1 MTTEK
6 AKSFVIIMIIVA
18 WSALILRFIVIQIV
32 RFNIEQNE
40 SSAQSTLKLI
50 STALENY
57 SKDHQGVFPEN
68 LGVLT
73 RFPSR
78 YLDKDYSSFS
88 SYRGYVY
95 SCSKI
100 ESSGY
105 NCSAIPLICGLS
117 GNTNFSVSTGNLFV
131 SQKCAKK
138 D

>member
-6 AKSFVIIMIIVA
+6 ARSFVVIMIIVA
-18 WSALILRFIVIQIV
+18 LSALALRFIVMQIT

-40 SSAQSTLKLI
+40 ANAQSTLKII

-57 SKDHQGVFPEN
+57 AKDHQSSFPQY
-68 LGVLT
+68 LAMLVQSQ
-73 RFPSR
+73 SR
-78 YLDKDYSSFS
+78 YLDKDYTAFS

-105 NCSAIPLICGLS
+105 NCSAVPLICGLS

-138 D
+138 E